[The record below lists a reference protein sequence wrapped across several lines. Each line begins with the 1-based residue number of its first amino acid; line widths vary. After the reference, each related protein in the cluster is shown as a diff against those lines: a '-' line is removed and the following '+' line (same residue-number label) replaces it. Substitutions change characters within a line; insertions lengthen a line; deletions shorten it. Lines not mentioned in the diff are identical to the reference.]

1 MQDILSELSTLTNN
15 ALFQGAVAPLVGV
28 VLGGFIS
35 LATAIWLRRLDERKR
50 TRQAGLRFISIAIK
64 AINDIHSAHKPLMNQ
79 INRTGTLFNEEL
91 YWQAIV
97 PFVSSRS
104 TAIDVDAE
112 QYEFAL
118 SYLGDDIAHQLQEL
132 VSLRNTLLSVLEF
145 YSAYRREIADLMD
158 PHSEIEDPTQNPSLM
173 TTTIT
178 SEDNTS
184 LLRKVGEIRVLAKDL
199 VSLSREAN
207 QYARNATKSINA
219 ALDRKFPRKRG
230 NLVNYRL
237 HTDGV

>member
-1 MQDILSELSTLTNN
+1 
-15 ALFQGAVAPLVGV
+15 
-28 VLGGFIS
+28 
-35 LATAIWLRRLDERKR
+35 
-50 TRQAGLRFISIAIK
+50 
-64 AINDIHSAHKPLMNQ
+64 MNQ